1 MLHPASYLQIME
13 TSMETRLLT
22 PNLLII
28 RKLENVL
35 LLNDEEKQAIQN
47 LSIKT
52 ITLHSDQ
59 NILKV
64 GDHPTQCCLVIEG
77 FTCAYKLTSEG
88 KRQIISLYIPGDI
101 PDLQSLHLPFL
112 DINVASITP
121 CILGFIE
128 HDDLHSLCEL
138 YPRLSVALW
147 RETLMSASITRE
159 WLLNNG
165 QRPAYNRIA
174 HLICEL
180 LVRLEAV
187 GLATESTFDMPI
199 TQTELADATGMTHIH
214 MNRVLQALRTDG
226 LISNNKNQITVPD
239 WQKLKEAGE
248 FDPLYLHLVAETA

>member
-1 MLHPASYLQIME
+1 ME
-13 TSMETRLLT
+13 TLLLT

-28 RKLENVL
+28 RKLESIFVL
-35 LLNDEEKQAIQN
+35 RDAEKKAIKE

-52 ITLHSDQ
+52 ISLHSDQ
-59 NILKV
+59 DILKV
-64 GDHPTQCCLVIEG
+64 GDQPTQCCLVIDG
-77 FTCAYKLTSEG
+77 FTCAYKLTYEG
-88 KRQIISLYIPGDI
+88 RRQITSLYIPGDI
-101 PDLQSLHLPFL
+101 PDLQSLHLSSL
-112 DINVASITP
+112 DINIASITP
-121 CILGFIE
+121 CILGLIE
-128 HDDLHSLCEL
+128 HDDIHNLCAL
-138 YPRLSVALW
+138 QPRLAAALW
-147 RETLMSASITRE
+147 RETLVSASITRE

-187 GLATESTFDMPI
+187 GLATESTFDMPV

-248 FDPLYLHLVAETA
+248 FDPLYLHLVPETAQD

>member
-13 TSMETRLLT
+13 TPMETLLLT

-35 LLNDEEKQAIQN
+35 LLKDKEKQAIKD

-59 NILKV
+59 DIMKA
-64 GDHPTQCCLVIEG
+64 GDQPTQCCLVIDG
-77 FTCAYKLTSEG
+77 FACAYKLTSEG

-101 PDLQSLHLPFL
+101 
-112 DINVASITP
+112 
-121 CILGFIE
+121 
-128 HDDLHSLCEL
+128 CEL
-138 YPRLSVALW
+138 HPRLSVALW

-187 GLATESTFDMPI
+187 GLATESTFDMPV
-199 TQTELADATGMTHIH
+199 TQAELADATGMTHIH

-248 FDPLYLHLVAETA
+248 FDPLYLHLVPETAQD